1 MEHIRLRHRQNT
13 FSFGFT
19 ALDLYHSDK
28 YLYTYRLEGFD
39 GKWLPA
45 GSYSGAEY
53 TNIPPGEYRFRVR
66 CIDKESRAVLVERA
80 IGLRVL
86 AAVVAT
92 GTAMAAY
99 LLALLALLCAA
110 ARWWQRRQERRH
122 MDEKL
127 SLFIDIA
134 HDIRTPLS
142 LVIAPLRDLSR
153 ETLSEQGRLLP
164 RSGPAELRK
173 TLLDGAGLLVI
184 HKMEI
189 AASAVVPS
197 AVCPGK
203 LLRRKCDEFEP
214 MAARKGVTLCLE
226 DGTDGIV
233 VMVDFDKFNH
243 VLDNLLSN
251 AVKYTPR
258 GGRVT
263 VRLSRSGKKTRFRSL
278 RHGHRHRRRRPQAYF
293 PQVLPFAERPCRP
306 ERSAAGW
313 GWSSPAGW
321 WAA

>member
-1 MEHIRLRHRQNT
+1 
-13 FSFGFT
+13 
-19 ALDLYHSDK
+19 
-28 YLYTYRLEGFD
+28 
-39 GKWLPA
+39 
-45 GSYSGAEY
+45 
-53 TNIPPGEYRFRVR
+53 
-66 CIDKESRAVLVERA
+66 
-80 IGLRVL
+80 
-86 AAVVAT
+86 
-92 GTAMAAY
+92 
-99 LLALLALLCAA
+99 
-110 ARWWQRRQERRH
+110 

-153 ETLSEQGRLLP
+153 ETLSEQGAYCLDLARQNCEKLF
-164 RSGPAELRK
+164 SMVQG
-173 TLLDGAGLLVI
+173 LLDI

-203 LLRRKCDEFEP
+203 LLCRKCDEFEP

-263 VRLSRSGKKTRFRSL
+263 VRLSRRMWQNSL
-278 RHGHRHRRRRPQAYF
+278 
-293 PQVLPFAERPCRP
+293 
-306 ERSAAGW
+306 
-313 GWSSPAGW
+313 
-321 WAA
+321 